1 MTFIEYTKLPGI
13 INDRLHVMFS
23 ESNMKKQNGGI
34 GSSSSS
40 PISPLSPGVKKP
52 LDNSKI
58 KKEEYVTQ
66 KSFIKNFTT
75 IFIGDLD

>member
-1 MTFIEYTKLPGI
+1 
-13 INDRLHVMFS
+13 MFS
-23 ESNMKKQNGGI
+23 ESNMKKQNGI

-40 PISPLSPGVKKP
+40 PISPLSPGKKS
-52 LDNSKI
+52 LGDNQKV

-66 KSFIKNFTT
+66 QSFIKNFTQ